1 MDESLDF
8 AAGLAREAGE
18 IMRQNFALGMK
29 KEWKEDD
36 SPITVTD
43 IRINSLVLE
52 AIQKKYPAHSFVGEE
67 GSRIIES
74 EYAWVCDPV
83 DGTVPFS
90 HGYPTFVF
98 SLALTKNGESILG
111 VIYDPIMD
119 RLLHAEKG
127 KGAFLND
134 GRIAVSKDVEF
145 SKRMLI
151 ETGGY
156 SKLPTLPKVLAAG
169 GCRVFTLYSAVYAGM
184 LVASGELAASIYKS
198 GEPWDGAAVK
208 IVVEEA
214 GGKVTDLEGKEQR
227 YDRATNGFIASN
239 GAIHQKLVDLIRPL
253 LK

>member
-74 EYAWVCDPV
+74 EYVWVCGPV

-90 HGYPTFVF
+90 HGYPIFMF
-98 SLALTKNGESILG
+98 SLALVKNGMPIAG
-111 VIYDPIMD
+111 VLYDPI
-119 RLLHAEKG
+119 L
-127 KGAFLND
+127 
-134 GRIAVSKDVEF
+134 
-145 SKRMLI
+145 KRM
-151 ETGGY
+151 
-156 SKLPTLPKVLAAG
+156 
-169 GCRVFTLYSAVYAGM
+169 FYA
-184 LVASGELAASIYKS
+184 E
-198 GEPWDGAAVK
+198 
-208 IVVEEA
+208 
-214 GGKVTDLEGKEQR
+214 
-227 YDRATNGFIASN
+227 
-239 GAIHQKLVDLIRPL
+239 
-253 LK
+253 